1 MNVVIRDSK
10 QALAFHVE
18 NISVH
23 ANLTFCEI
31 TNEPRLYPILVD
43 FVKSGALYS
52 FDVKGEKIRLSIHTS
67 NVELS

>member
-1 MNVVIRDSK
+1 MNVIIKDSK

-23 ANLTFCEI
+23 TNLTFCEI
-31 TNEPRLYPILVD
+31 INEPKLYPILVD
-43 FVKSGALYS
+43 FVKSGAIHS
-52 FDVKGEKIRLSIHTS
+52 FDIRGEVIKLSIHTN